1 MYEGSD
7 VITLAVSR
15 GGFTGVAA
23 QQKDERCDGQKERRV
38 KKDESE

>member
-7 VITLAVSR
+7 AITLAVSR

-23 QQKDERCDGQKERRV
+23 QQKDERCDGEKERE
-38 KKDESE
+38 ESQER